1 MTVGELKKIIEY
13 VPEDVSVAFCTCGNN
28 PYDDYWDAKKV
39 IRISDITDSDY
50 DRICLM
56 AED

>member
-1 MTVGELKKIIEY
+1 MTVGELKKIIGS
-13 VPEDVSVAFCTCGNN
+13 VSDDVTVAFCTCGNN
-28 PYDDYWDAKKV
+28 PYDDYWLANKV
-39 IRISDITDSDY
+39 VRVIDISNADY